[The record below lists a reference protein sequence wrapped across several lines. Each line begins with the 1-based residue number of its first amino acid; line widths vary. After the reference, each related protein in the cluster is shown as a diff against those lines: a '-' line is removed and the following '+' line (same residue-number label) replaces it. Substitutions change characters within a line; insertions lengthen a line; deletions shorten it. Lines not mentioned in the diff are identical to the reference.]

1 MAELDLAQFH
11 DTFFEESFEAL
22 DSMEA
27 ALLKLDVGAP
37 NPEGV
42 NTVFRVAHS
51 IKGGAGM
58 FGFTDVASFTHTLE
72 TLLDELRS
80 ARMQVTTYIA
90 DQLLLS
96 VDVLRAMMRSVQR
109 KEPID
114 MQRVAD
120 LQFDLEAIVASKG
133 GSAPA
138 AACGS
143 AGVASGANPRVG
155 VVAGAEPID
164 TGLVTP
170 VTGWEIGFR
179 ALPELLLRGNDPL
192 AIFSS
197 LAELGALQV
206 AVNMDALPRLRE
218 MDAERCYL
226 TWTLQL
232 TADCSR
238 EQIDAAFDWA
248 AGDCELTIRRRE
260 PQGLEGVQVM
270 ASAGPGAAP
279 SQAASAEG
287 AAAAAPQGTPAAPH
301 DAGSTPG
308 PAAAGS
314 AHPATPAPARAAA
327 PTQGPDAPK
336 AAGAEHSS
344 IRVSI
349 EKIDELINTV
359 GELVITQAMLSEVG
373 RKLEGP
379 FAEQFRS
386 GLSQLERNMRELQES
401 VMRVR
406 MLPISFTFSRFP
418 RMVRDLAQ
426 RLGKQIELKM
436 TGEQTELDKTV
447 LEKIGD
453 PLVHLVRNSVD
464 HGIESPQARI
474 AAGKSPI
481 GTVHLDACHRGG
493 SIAVEIRDDG
503 GGLDKSRILSKA
515 RSRGLVG
522 ANDVLTDD
530 QVHELIFLPG
540 FSTAEKTTDVSGRG
554 VGMDVVRRNVKEL
567 GGNIEIA
574 SELGKGSRFI
584 ITLPLTLAIV
594 DGQSVSVGTETYI
607 VPLTSIIESLQL
619 QSQSVSRLSGRG
631 EVFSFRGDYLPIV
644 RLHDV
649 FGVKP
654 RARALHEGLIVVA
667 EGDGR
672 RIGLFVDELL
682 GQQQVVIKSMETNY
696 GAIAG
701 VAGATILGDG
711 SVALI
716 LDLAGL
722 IRVAAQRAAA

>member
-42 NTVFRVAHS
+42 NTIFRVAHS

-109 KEPID
+109 KEPVD

-120 LQFDLEAIVASKG
+120 LQFDLEAIVAKKG
-133 GSAPA
+133 DGSAPA
-138 AACGS
+138 VAPQGAAIP
-143 AGVASGANPRVG
+143 GVVPEASSANPGVVG
-155 VVAGAEPID
+155 VSVGAEPVAVAAAA
-164 TGLVTP
+164 TVRRG
-170 VTGWEIGFR
+170 GWEIGFR

-197 LAELGALQV
+197 LAELGSLQV
-206 AVNMDALPRLRE
+206 TVNMDALPRLRE
-218 MDAERCYL
+218 IDAERCYL
-226 TWTLQL
+226 TWRLQL
-232 TADCSR
+232 TSNCSR

-248 AGDCELTIRRRE
+248 AGDCEVTV
-260 PQGLEGVQVM
+260 VQR
-270 ASAGPGAAP
+270 SADVVPKAVAP
-279 SQAASAEG
+279 AVVVVAE
-287 AAAAAPQGTPAAPH
+287 
-301 DAGSTPG
+301 
-308 PAAAGS
+308 
-314 AHPATPAPARAAA
+314 PAPVRPSTA
-327 PTQGPDAPK
+327 TQVQEAPK

-474 AAGKSPI
+474 AAGKSPV

-503 GGLDKSRILSKA
+503 GGLDKSRILAKA

-530 QVHELIFLPG
+530 QIHELIFLPG

-567 GGNIEIA
+567 GGKIEIA

-619 QSQSVSRLSGRG
+619 QPHNVSRLSGRG

-644 RLHDV
+644 RLHEV

-654 RARALHEGLIVVA
+654 RAHALHDGLIVVA

-696 GAIAG
+696 GPIDG

-716 LDLAGL
+716 LDLTGL
-722 IRVAAQRAAA
+722 IRVAATRAAA